1 MHFQKAPKLQENNHS
16 KRAFASPL
24 AVLAIVGCFMLP
36 ALGAEANAPTD
47 NIAKLIQE
55 SKIPVPTP
63 RPAVPPK
70 TLMSFLPKIASDM
83 PNVKA
88 KKGSLKAALAAVDD
102 NKILD
107 ALAFRAAMKDP
118 VDKAILTWRLIRN
131 GDPLIPYGMISEFRE
146 KHSDFPL
153 QTTIKRR
160 AEEALARQKL
170 NSNMVLSV
178 YGDTE
183 PVSIRGI
190 IQKSEALLAAGR
202 KNEAAKLIRDLWRTS
217 RLSRSYENEIK
228 KKFKSVLR
236 KSDHKWR
243 SEMLLYNERTSEA
256 VRIASLV
263 GKDYLVLAK
272 ARQAVIRRSKA
283 AAALKRVPK
292 SLRKDPSYIF
302 ARVQHL
308 RRTKNPRDS
317 AALLQTAPSDPALL
331 VDPDEWWVERKLAS
345 REMMKLGRNQQ
356 AYDIA
361 AVHRGGSSATIA
373 EAEFHAGWFALRF
386 LNKPKLAKPHF
397 ENIARIATKPRSLAR
412 AYYWMGRA
420 DEAMQNKAS
429 AQQNFSRA
437 SNYPTVFYGQLA
449 NEKIGRRS
457 LNLVGNPKPTK
468 AVRKRHEARIPVK
481 AIHRLM
487 KIGRDDLAGTFARA
501 LSQTLKDPAEIVLL
515 AQFAEKTKQHR
526 LALQIG
532 RLAEAEGHELHL
544 LSFPVAAIPSKT
556 RVPRSVGKGLV
567 YSIARQESGFNPKAV
582 SGAGARGLLQLMPAT
597 AREVSRG
604 LKLKYSKAR
613 LTTDPTYNA
622 TLGAAY
628 LEQLLAEY
636 NGSMIMTFAGY
647 NAGGSRVRRWIK
659 TYGDPR
665 KMNVDNIVDW
675 VESIPFTETRSYVQK
690 IMENTQVYRARLK
703 EGGLSLSKDLRRG
716 G

>member
-1 MHFQKAPKLQENNHS
+1 MHVQTASDLRRNPVS
-16 KRAFASPL
+16 KRIFTIP
-24 AVLAIVGCFMLP
+24 VNVIIV
-36 ALGAEANAPTD
+36 LGACMLTAFGASANAPSD
-47 NIAKLIQE
+47 GIAKLIQN
-55 SKIPVPTP
+55 SKVPVPTP
-63 RPAVPPK
+63 RPAAPPK
-70 TLMSFLPKIASDM
+70 TLMSFLPSIAADM

-88 KKGSLKAALAAVDD
+88 RKGSLKTALAAVED
-102 NKILD
+102 NKVLD
-107 ALAFRAAMKDP
+107 ALAFRAAMKNP
-118 VDKAILTWRLIRN
+118 VDKAILTWRLIRT
-131 GDPLIPYGMISEFRE
+131 GDPLIPYSMISEFRSQ
-146 KHSDFPL
+146 HPDFPMR
-153 QTTIKRR
+153 TTMKRR
-160 AEEALARQKL
+160 AEEALARQKIG
-170 NSNMVLSV
+170 SSMVLSI
-178 YGDTE
+178 YGNAD

-202 KNEAAKLIRDLWRTS
+202 KNEAAKLVRNLWRTS
-217 RLSRSYENEIK
+217 RLSRSYENQIK
-228 KKFKSVLR
+228 SKFKSVLR

-243 SEMLLYNERTSEA
+243 AEMLLYRERTSEA
-256 VRIASLV
+256 VRIAGLV
-263 GKDYLVLAK
+263 GKDYLKLAK

-283 AAALKRVPK
+283 AAALKRVPA

-302 ARVQHL
+302 GKVQHL

-317 AALLQTAPSDPALL
+317 AALLQTAPTDPAVL
-331 VDPDEWWVERKLAS
+331 VNPNEWWIERKLAS
-345 REMMKLGRNQQ
+345 REMMELGRIQQ

-361 AVHRGGSSATIA
+361 AAHRGGSPATIA
-373 EAEFHAGWFALRF
+373 DAEFHAGWFALRF
-386 LNKPKLAKPHF
+386 LDKPKLAKPHF
-397 ENIARIATKPRSLAR
+397 EDIARIATKPRSIAR

-420 DEAMQNKAS
+420 DAAMGNKGQAKQNYQRA
-429 AQQNFSRA
+429 AQ
-437 SNYPTVFYGQLA
+437 YPSVFYGQLA

-457 LNLVGNPKPTK
+457 LQLAGNPRASKE
-468 AVRKRHEARIPVK
+468 VRKRYQARIPVQ
-481 AIHRLM
+481 AIDRLM
-487 KIGRDDLAGTFARA
+487 KIGREDLAGTFARA

-532 RLAEAEGHELHL
+532 RLAEAEGHALHL
-544 LSFPVAAIPSKT
+544 LSFPVAAIPKKT
-556 RVPRSVGKGLV
+556 RVPRSVGKALV

-597 AREVSRG
+597 AKEVSRG

-628 LEQLLAEY
+628 LGQLLSEY

-665 KMNVDNIVDW
+665 KMNVDGIVDW

-690 IMENTQVYRARLK
+690 IMENNQVYRARLN
-703 EGGLSLSKDLRRG
+703 EGGLTMSKDLRRG

>member
-1 MHFQKAPKLQENNHS
+1 MHVQKASDLRGNPVY
-16 KRAFASPL
+16 KRIL
-24 AVLAIVGCFMLP
+24 ALP
-36 ALGAEANAPTD
+36 AITITIACAGMLMAPGATAKAPSD
-47 NIAKLIQE
+47 SIAKLIE
-55 SKIPVPTP
+55 SSKIPVPTP

-70 TLMSFLPKIASDM
+70 TLMSFLPSIAADM

-88 KKGSLKAALAAVDD
+88 RQGSLKTALAAVDD

-107 ALAFRAAMKDP
+107 ALAFRAAMKNP

-131 GDPLIPYGMISEFRE
+131 GDPLVPYGMISEFQAQ
-146 KHSDFPL
+146 HPDFPT
-153 QTTIKRR
+153 QTTVKRR

-170 NSNMVLSV
+170 GSSMVLSV
-178 YGDTE
+178 YGDTD
-183 PVSIRGI
+183 PISIVGI

-202 KNEAAKLIRDLWRTS
+202 KNEAASLIRNLWRTS
-217 RLSRSYENEIK
+217 RLSRSYENQIK
-228 KKFKSVLR
+228 SKFKSVLR

-243 SEMLLYNERTSEA
+243 AEMLLYRERTSEA
-256 VRIASLV
+256 VRIAGLV
-263 GKDYLVLAK
+263 GKDYLKLAK

-283 AAALKRVPK
+283 ASALKRVPR

-302 ARVQHL
+302 GKVQHL

-317 AALLQTAPSDPALL
+317 AALLQTAPTDPAVL
-331 VDPDEWWVERKLAS
+331 VDPDEWWIERKLAS
-345 REMMKLGRNQQ
+345 REMMELGRHKQ

-361 AVHRGGSSATIA
+361 AAHRGGSPATIA

-386 LNKPKLAKPHF
+386 LDKPRLAKPHF
-397 ENIARIATKPRSLAR
+397 ENIAKIASKPRSLAR

-420 DEAMQNKAS
+420 DEAMGNRGQAKQNYE
-429 AQQNFSRA
+429 RA
-437 SNYPTVFYGQLA
+437 ARYPTIFYGQLA

-457 LNLVGNPKPTK
+457 LKLAGNPRVDKD
-468 AVRKRHEARIPVK
+468 VRRRHEARIPVK

-487 KIGRDDLAGTFARA
+487 KIGREDLAGTFARA

-532 RLAEAEGHELHL
+532 RLAEAAGHQLHL
-544 LSFPVAAIPSKT
+544 LSFPVAAIPTKT
-556 RVPRSVGKGLV
+556 RVPRSVGKALV

-597 AREVSRG
+597 AKEVSRG

-613 LTTDPTYNA
+613 LTSDPTYNA

-628 LEQLLAEY
+628 LGQLLSEY

-665 KMNVDNIVDW
+665 KMNVDGIVDW

-690 IMENTQVYRARLK
+690 IMENNQVYRARLN
-703 EGGLSLSKDLRRG
+703 EGGLTMSKDLRRG